1 MTSEPSPRG
10 AARGAIPLVR
20 VYKPGA
26 DESLFDFLHSGRYA
40 ARVIAPA
47 DVSSYERTNPSG
59 TTWVVDGVTL
69 WIEPRTFFSS

>member
-10 AARGAIPLVR
+10 AARGAIPLIR
-20 VYKPGA
+20 VHEPEAA
-26 DESLFDFLHSGRYA
+26 DALFDFLHSGRYA

-47 DVSSYERTNPSG
+47 DVPSFERTNPAG

-69 WIEPRTFFSS
+69 WIEPRIFFSS